1 MNKLKELI
9 LGDYFLYTFPS
20 IFKFF
25 FTFLIIVP
33 ITTFFLD
40 PEDFGFYALL
50 IGLTMPIQ
58 ALGASG
64 SKWLIG
70 GNYFWTSKEKS
81 RNEIIFNTLFFEFFI
96 RSFVIAIYYIFAETI
111 LFYSIGSYSDSQI
124 NLFYIL
130 LLSIWLSSLWP
141 TTSFVFIIEKKV
153 KIYAFISIL
162 QILLNGL
169 VSTICLMVFNLG
181 VETLFF
187 ALLVTNFLSLILEI
201 FFIRNYIYLKL
212 SRNWIKK
219 VFNAFIKSIPG
230 SFAETFMFLMER
242 LLIQKFIGV
251 YALGIYNHA
260 QLYQS
265 ALKSLTSSLTNS
277 VTAET
282 LQAFSKNREKTNTSN
297 ELRDKFNVWL
307 SFLFTTGLGFVF
319 FGDEIISFLTHG
331 KFTEAAMY
339 LPFWILLIF
348 SITYGITFAQFLMSQ
363 KKMNFLMLS
372 QLIPSILAIL
382 IMTTFTKNFGIMV
395 IPLAVLIANL
405 LTVLSRRIYCSKLGF
420 YVIDEKNYIIL
431 VSLILIAL
439 IVDNFF
445 NPSLSFE
452 VLMFL
457 IFFIP
462 ILLINDFLRKICSYL
477 NYNIS
482 QK

>member
-1 MNKLKELI
+1 
-9 LGDYFLYTFPS
+9 
-20 IFKFF
+20 
-25 FTFLIIVP
+25 
-33 ITTFFLD
+33 
-40 PEDFGFYALL
+40 
-50 IGLTMPIQ
+50 
-58 ALGASG
+58 
-64 SKWLIG
+64 
-70 GNYFWTSKEKS
+70 
-81 RNEIIFNTLFFEFFI
+81 
-96 RSFVIAIYYIFAETI
+96 
-111 LFYSIGSYSDSQI
+111 
-124 NLFYIL
+124 
-130 LLSIWLSSLWP
+130 
-141 TTSFVFIIEKKV
+141 
-153 KIYAFISIL
+153 
-162 QILLNGL
+162 
-169 VSTICLMVFNLG
+169 
-181 VETLFF
+181 
-187 ALLVTNFLSLILEI
+187 
-201 FFIRNYIYLKL
+201 
-212 SRNWIKK
+212 
-219 VFNAFIKSIPG
+219 
-230 SFAETFMFLMER
+230 MFLMER

-297 ELRDKFNVWL
+297 ELHDKFNVWL

-445 NPSLSFE
+445 NPSLYFE